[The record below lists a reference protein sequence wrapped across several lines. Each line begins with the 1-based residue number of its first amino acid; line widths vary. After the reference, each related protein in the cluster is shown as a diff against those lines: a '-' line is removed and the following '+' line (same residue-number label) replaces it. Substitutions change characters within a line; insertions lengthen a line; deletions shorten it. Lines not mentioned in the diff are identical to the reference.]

1 MKNRLIHF
9 AIHTE
14 DLERAKGFYE
24 KVFNWGFRAYGPSD
38 FAQITDE
45 DSENGE
51 LIGALQS
58 RTYSPV
64 EDHVLGFECTIGVEN
79 VDEIIAK
86 VEQSGGKVVMPKT
99 AIPHV
104 GWIAKFLDTEGN
116 LVCAMQSD
124 TNAA

>member
-9 AIHTE
+9 SIHIE
-14 DLERAKGFYE
+14 DLERAKGFYRN
-24 KVFNWGFRAYGPSD
+24 VFNWGFRAYGPSD
-38 FAQITDE
+38 FTQITDE
-45 DSENGE
+45 DSDNGE

-64 EDHVLGFECTIGVEN
+64 KGHVLGFECTIGVEN
-79 VDEIIAK
+79 VDEIIVK

-116 LVCAMQSD
+116 LVCAMESD
-124 TNAA
+124 PNAS